1 MNDRKKGMIAA
12 TLAFVIFGLSYLFS
26 KKALNIAEPAILLCA
41 RFTVAY
47 VVLNAMVLTGAA
59 KVRVRGRALLW
70 PVFLGVMQPVLY
82 FIFENYGLKYT
93 TTSFTGLMSSITPA
107 LTAVLGAVV
116 LRERPTKRQW
126 AFIGISIAGVL
137 MVSLKSGDGSNTLL
151 GCLCLIGAYFSG
163 SVYTLFVRHL
173 SKRFTPFELTYIM
186 FSVGFVCFAGM
197 AFAQYRGA
205 TVPMLT
211 DALGHGEFIASVLY
225 LGAVASVGAYLLSN
239 YSLAK
244 LPVARSAIFGNVS
257 TVVSILAGVIVMHD
271 TFTPVTLL
279 AAVLILTGVW
289 GANACAKPSAN

>member
-93 TTSFTGLMSSITPA
+93 TTSFTGLMSSISPA

-126 AFIGISIAGVL
+126 AFIGVSIAGVL
-137 MVSLKSGDGSNTLL
+137 MISLRSGGGQNTAM
-151 GCLCLIGAYFSG
+151 GCLCLFAAYFTGALCSM
-163 SVYTLFVRHL
+163 FVRKV
-173 SKRFTPFELTYIM
+173 SDRYTPFELTYVM
-186 FSVGFVCFAGM
+186 FSVGFVFFVGM
-197 AFAQYRGA
+197 AFVQFRGEA
-205 TVPMLT
+205 LPMLAK
-211 DALGHGEFIASVLY
+211 ALGHGDFVVAALY
-225 LGAVASVGAYLLSN
+225 LGAAASVGGYLLAN
-239 YSLAK
+239 YALSK
-244 LPVARSAIFGNVS
+244 LPAARYTVFANVS
-257 TVVSILAGVIVMHD
+257 TVVS
-271 TFTPVTLL
+271 
-279 AAVLILTGVW
+279 VL
-289 GANACAKPSAN
+289 

>member
-137 MVSLKSGDGSNTLL
+137 MISMRSGGGQNTAM
-151 GCLCLIGAYFSG
+151 GCLCLFAAYFTGALCSM
-163 SVYTLFVRHL
+163 FVRKV
-173 SKRFTPFELTYIM
+173 SDRYTPFELTYVM
-186 FSVGFVCFAGM
+186 FSVGFVFFVGM
-197 AFAQYRGA
+197 AFVQFRGEA
-205 TVPMLT
+205 LPMLSPPMPM
-211 DALGHGEFIASVLY
+211 LRI
-225 LGAVASVGAYLLSN
+225 
-239 YSLAK
+239 
-244 LPVARSAIFGNVS
+244 
-257 TVVSILAGVIVMHD
+257 
-271 TFTPVTLL
+271 
-279 AAVLILTGVW
+279 
-289 GANACAKPSAN
+289 